1 MPHAV
6 PTWVV
11 SFDEVSQRRHTQH
24 KIPCIGSEQLSGDTG
39 MAFFFVLFL
48 GAGVGGGCT
57 QNLWAAVPTF
67 LIFFL
72 LFTFTFFMGRLYGD
86 TTWRDDGRIG

>member
-1 MPHAV
+1 MSHAV

-11 SFDEVSQRRHTQH
+11 SFDEVGLRRHTQH
-24 KIPCIGSEQLSGDTG
+24 KIPCIRSEQLSGDTG
-39 MAFFFVLFL
+39 MAFVFFFFFW
-48 GAGVGGGCT
+48 GVCT
-57 QNLWAAVPTF
+57 QNLRAAVPTF

-72 LFTFTFFMGRLYGD
+72 LFTFTLFMGRLYGD

>member
-1 MPHAV
+1 MSHAV

-11 SFDEVSQRRHTQH
+11 SFDEVGLRRHTQH
-24 KIPCIGSEQLSGDTG
+24 KIPCIRSEQLFGDTG
-39 MAFFFVLFL
+39 MAFVFFFFFGEVGDVHTKPFGS
-48 GAGVGGGCT
+48 GAH
-57 QNLWAAVPTF
+57 L

-72 LFTFTFFMGRLYGD
+72 LFTFTLFMGRLYGD